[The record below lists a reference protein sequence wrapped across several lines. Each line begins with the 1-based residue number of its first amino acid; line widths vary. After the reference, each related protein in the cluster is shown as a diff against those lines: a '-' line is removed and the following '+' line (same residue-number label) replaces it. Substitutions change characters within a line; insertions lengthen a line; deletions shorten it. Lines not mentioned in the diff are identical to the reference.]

1 MWKVR
6 IGQMAIQSGSW
17 GRSRSPAALLR
28 SAGILAAF
36 FASPAGAFRDAPDL
50 LRDAGTLRLQAR
62 AVIEGRALSLLPST
76 AAARV
81 ETRAWES
88 PSHREASGP
97 LEARIRGVEV
107 RNGLRRE

>member
-6 IGQMAIQSGSW
+6 IGQMAIQSGSR
-17 GRSRSPAALLR
+17 GQPRSPAALLL
-28 SAGILAAF
+28 SAGILAALS
-36 FASPAGAFRDAPDL
+36 ASPAGAFRDAPDL

-62 AVIEGRALSLLPST
+62 AVIEGKALSLLPST

-88 PSHREASGP
+88 SPHREARGP
-97 LEARIRGVEV
+97 LEARV
-107 RNGLRRE
+107 R